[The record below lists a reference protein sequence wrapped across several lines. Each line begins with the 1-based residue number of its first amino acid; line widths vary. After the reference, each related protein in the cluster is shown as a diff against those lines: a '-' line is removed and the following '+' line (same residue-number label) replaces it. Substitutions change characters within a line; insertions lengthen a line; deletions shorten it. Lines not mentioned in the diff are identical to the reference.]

1 MGRYELGQTR
11 RRQLQLEPAVTDR
24 NGVRTLTIQDIED
37 RLWTPRGSVSRR
49 FIRTLTQGVPAPYRV
64 AVANELYETVKAL
77 EREHESRRSIAAC
90 VKRELKDAYTQ
101 ITSVRRFAF
110 GADC

>member
-1 MGRYELGQTR
+1 MGWNALGQTR
-11 RRQLQLEPAVTDR
+11 RRLLQLEPSATDR
-24 NGVRTLTIQDIED
+24 NGVCKLRIQDIEQQ
-37 RLWTPRGSVSRR
+37 LWTKRGTVSKR
-49 FIRTLTQGVPAPYRV
+49 FVRTLAHGVPAPYRV
-64 AVANELYETVKAL
+64 AVAKGLYETVKAL

-101 ITSVRRFAF
+101 ITSARRFAF